1 LVRKLEELGIGRP
14 STYAPTISTI
24 QQREYVVKGDR
35 QGSVRKCNVITLKGD
50 TINYTTHKETTGSE
64 KGKLLPTDIG
74 TVVNDFLTEYFPNI
88 LNYNFT
94 ASIEERFDDIAEGK
108 VEWEHV
114 IDKFYTDFHPTIT
127 AANSLRLEHKVGER
141 MLGNDPKT
149 GRPVSVKIGRFG
161 PIVQIGLPNDDDK
174 PIFASLLK
182 EQSMNSITLE
192 EALKLFELP
201 RTLGDFE
208 DKTVVVN
215 NGKFGPYIRH
225 DNKFISIPK
234 SYTPQSITLE
244 EAIEVIEKKREDDS
258 NRLIKRYDEDA
269 DLEVLNGRYGA
280 YIAYKKKNYKL
291 PKGTDAHSLS
301 YTDCLHIIE
310 NADKE
315 GTPAKRTTR
324 KATTKK
330 K

>member
-1 LVRKLEELGIGRP
+1 
-14 STYAPTISTI
+14 
-24 QQREYVVKGDR
+24 
-35 QGSVRKCNVITLKGD
+35 
-50 TINYTTHKETTGSE
+50 
-64 KGKLLPTDIG
+64 
-74 TVVNDFLTEYFPNI
+74 
-88 LNYNFT
+88 
-94 ASIEERFDDIAEGK
+94 
-108 VEWEHV
+108 
-114 IDKFYTDFHPTIT
+114 
-127 AANSLRLEHKVGER
+127 
-141 MLGNDPKT
+141 
-149 GRPVSVKIGRFG
+149 
-161 PIVQIGLPNDDDK
+161 LPNDDDK